1 MASNA
6 TPSLQQRLDTATRKY
21 QDLQEELSKNVEARE
36 RLGAQ
41 QAETQSVKK
50 ELATLKATNTV
61 YKLIGPVLVPQE
73 HSEAKSNVEKRL
85 DFISSEIGSRP
96 RSKTFRSKVRR

>member
-1 MASNA
+1 MATNA
-6 TPSLQQRLDTATRKY
+6 TPSLQQRLDAATRKY

-50 ELATLKATNTV
+50 GRWNINDFDLN
-61 YKLIGPVLVPQE
+61 GP
-73 HSEAKSNVEKRL
+73 
-85 DFISSEIGSRP
+85 I
-96 RSKTFRSKVRR
+96 